1 MAVKKV
7 ILKDGQGNLIYPKTY
22 GSLVMKSDGTAPYCE
37 EGAEVNI
44 IEEVQVNGVALTPD
58 DNRAVNIE
66 IPAAVEYTITKQA
79 TAETGYFATYQ
90 LFADDTAVGDKINI
104 PKDYLVKSAEVS
116 TVTAADK
123 QDGGKFVDNP
133 DFQVG
138 DKYIDFTVNVK
149 SGTATDEHIYLNVKD
164 LVDVYTGSSSIDI
177 SSTNEVSVKITASS
191 GLAVSTTSTDEGLY
205 IVIATAGGLEIDNT
219 GALGIKLDSNSGLS
233 LGANGLTAVGGDG
246 ISVGASGIKVNIG
259 DGLTLDGSN
268 NIHINTGSGLSIDT
282 NTDTLNVNV
291 GGDGGL
297 VIDTTSN
304 EIQLVVG
311 TGLEETS
318 DNGLSVKIGDGLDT
332 DASGNI
338 VVKAGNGIVVD
349 ADNGVSV
356 LLGSSGALAIDD
368 TDNTLD
374 LVIGNGLEAS
384 ATDGLSVKV
393 ADEGGLEFDSTDDS
407 LKVKLKANVEE
418 DEDQEIEGYTN
429 DIVCDEDG
437 LHMLGAV
444 CYYEEIV

>member
-1 MAVKKV
+1 MAVKNV

-58 DNRAVNIE
+58 DTRAVNIE
-66 IPAAVEYTITKQA
+66 IPAAVEYTITRQA

-90 LFADDTAVGDKINI
+90 LFADSTAVGDKINI

-116 TVTAADK
+116 TVTEADK
-123 QDGGKFVDNP
+123 QDGGKFADNP

-164 LVDVYTGSSSIDI
+164 LVDVYTGSTSIDI
-177 SSTNEVSVKITASS
+177 NSTNAVSVKLASSS
-191 GLAVSTTSTDEGLY
+191 GLAVSSTETNEGLY
-205 IVIATAGGLEIDNT
+205 IVIATAGGLAIDNT
-219 GALGIKLDSNSGLS
+219 GALGIKLDANSGLS
-233 LGANGLTAVGGDG
+233 LGAGGLTILGGDG
-246 ISVGASGIKVNIG
+246 ITVEESGIKVNLG
-259 DGLTLDGSN
+259 DGLTLNNSN
-268 NIHINTGSGLSIDT
+268 NIDINAGNGLSIES
-282 NTDTLNVNV
+282 NALNVNV

-304 EIQLVVG
+304 AIQLVVG
-311 TGLEETS
+311 TGLEETT
-318 DNGLSVKIGDGLDT
+318 DTGLSVKIGDGLDT
-332 DASGNI
+332 DNSGNI
-338 VVKAGNGIVVD
+338 VVKAGNGIEVD
-349 ADNGVSV
+349 SDTGVSV
-356 LLGSSGALAIDD
+356 LLGTSGALAIDS
-368 TDNTLD
+368 TANTLD

-384 ATDGLSVKV
+384 NSDGLTVKIG
-393 ADEGGLEFDSTDDS
+393 DESGLEFDSTDDNS

-418 DEDQEIEGYTN
+418 DADQGVEGYTN
-429 DIVCDEDG
+429 DIVCDDEG

-444 CYYEEIV
+444 CYYEEIA

>member
-1 MAVKKV
+1 MAVKNV

-58 DNRAVNIE
+58 DTRAVNIE
-66 IPAAVEYTITKQA
+66 IPAAVEYTITRQA

-116 TVTAADK
+116 TVTEADK
-123 QDGGKFVDNP
+123 QAGGKFVDNP

-164 LVDVYTGSSSIDI
+164 LVDVYTGSTSIDI
-177 SSTNEVSVKITASS
+177 SNTNAVSVKLAASS
-191 GLAVSTTSTDEGLY
+191 GLAVSSAETNEGLY
-205 IVIATAGGLEIDNT
+205 IVIASAGGLAIDNT
-219 GALGIKLDSNSGLS
+219 GALGIKLDADSGLS
-233 LGANGLTAVGGDG
+233 LGANGLTILGGDG
-246 ISVGASGIKVNIG
+246 ITVEELGIKVNLG
-259 DGLTLDGSN
+259 DGLTLDGNN
-268 NIHINTGSGLSIDT
+268 NIDVNAGNGLSIDT
-282 NTDTLNVNV
+282 NTNALNVNV

-297 VIDTTSN
+297 VIDATSN
-304 EIQLVVG
+304 AIQLVVG
-311 TGLEETS
+311 TGLEETT

-332 DASGNI
+332 DDSGNI
-338 VVKAGNGIVVD
+338 VVKAGNGIGVD
-349 ADNGVSV
+349 TDNGVSV
-356 LLGSSGALAIDD
+356 LLGTSGALAIDS
-368 TDNTLD
+368 TANTLD

-384 ATDGLSVKV
+384 STDGLAVKI
-393 ADEGGLEFDSTDDS
+393 ADDGGLEFDSTDDS
-407 LKVKLKANVEE
+407 LKVKLKADVEE
-418 DEDQEIEGYTN
+418 DEDQGVEGYTN
-429 DIVCDEDG
+429 DIVCDADG